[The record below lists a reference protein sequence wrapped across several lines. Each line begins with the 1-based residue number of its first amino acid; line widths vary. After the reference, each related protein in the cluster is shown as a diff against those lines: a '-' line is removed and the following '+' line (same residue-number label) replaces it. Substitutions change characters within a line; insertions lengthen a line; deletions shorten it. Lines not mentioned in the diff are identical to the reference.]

1 MCVYSFSRR
10 VCRVLS
16 TSEEEGTEAT
26 QPGPSSPQRQPK
38 VKKESKKAKKPAKK
52 KRVSKG
58 FIWPVFGIHLCNDG
72 VLILFFVIWLELFL
86 SVVSLLQNEVL
97 SGLFEKN
104 TNNVCNEVV
113 RKTEKHDV
121 IHSCFVFSR
130 PKNLK

>member
-1 MCVYSFSRR
+1 M
-10 VCRVLS
+10 
-16 TSEEEGTEAT
+16 
-26 QPGPSSPQRQPK
+26 
-38 VKKESKKAKKPAKK
+38 
-52 KRVSKG
+52 
-58 FIWPVFGIHLCNDG
+58 FGIHLCNDG